1 MKNETTGGLEEFF
14 TLDVVYTEIYPIYD
28 GTCFQS
34 FKLRK
39 KPTIKNIFF
48 KT

>member
-1 MKNETTGGLEEFF
+1 MKNETIGGLEEFA
-14 TLDVVYTEIYPIYD
+14 TLDVLYTENYPIYD

-39 KPTIKNIFF
+39 KLTIKNVFF